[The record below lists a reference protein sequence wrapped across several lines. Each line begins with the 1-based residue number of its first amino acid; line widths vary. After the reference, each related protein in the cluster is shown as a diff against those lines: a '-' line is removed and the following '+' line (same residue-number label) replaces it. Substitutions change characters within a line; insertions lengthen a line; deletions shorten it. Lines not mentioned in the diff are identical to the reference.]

1 MRINRKNTR
10 PLMKHRWPRTVIFLL
25 TLVMSCAAV
34 GKENQEKLLR
44 TLKNQIDEYLRKV
57 EFKCT
62 YTYSEYL
69 VDSKEE
75 AESFDTSNG
84 RLIVRATGSLIKS
97 KTMTLESFVLDHAI
111 PEMGLTPA
119 ANNHV
124 TVTNSDLRAHYVMAG
139 ENAPHRSILVM
150 EEEKTE
156 GGIQLLD
163 QGHTLIICPLT
174 YGGGRTFMNC
184 LESFAHIQK
193 TSLDRVSFNI
203 SHDEEN
209 IVISQHADFS
219 AEGTDTVLVL
229 SNEYRY
235 PILLRED
242 RKGHNHAVDADIF
255 NTVRAFDLVNVGKGL
270 VVPKKV
276 CSSIGPFWTDVL
288 GEGTKGKFLI
298 YEWESEDLGKE
309 PPKAEDFLIPLDRDT
324 DFTGLDLELVYKL
337 EHNVPQYFDINSFT
351 LADLF
356 YNTESNA
363 AAPKAKAPKYY
374 RPALIVLGALIVSAG
389 IYRKWRNRGRRH
401 ADQS

>member
-1 MRINRKNTR
+1 MRINHKNTR
-10 PLMKHRWPRTVIFLL
+10 PLMKHGWPRTVILLL
-25 TLVMSCAAV
+25 TLLMSCGAM

-44 TLKNQIDEYLRKV
+44 TLKNGIDEYLREV

-75 AESFDTSNG
+75 AENFDTSGG

-97 KTMTLESFVLDHAI
+97 KTMTLESFVLDQAI
-111 PEMGLTPA
+111 PEKGFTSA
-119 ANNHV
+119 VNNHV
-124 TVTNSDLRAHYVMAG
+124 TVTNSDLRAHYVMAA
-139 ENAPHRSILVM
+139 EDAPNRSIFVL

-163 QGHTLIICPLT
+163 MTYTQIICPLT

-324 DFTGLDLELVYKL
+324 DFGGFDLELEHKL
-337 EHNVPQYFDINSFT
+337 NRNVPEYFDINSFSIT
-351 LADLF
+351 DLY
-356 YNTESNA
+356 YNTEPNA
-363 AAPKAKAPKYY
+363 AAPKTTASKYY
-374 RPALIVLGALIVSAG
+374 RPALITLGVLIVAAG
-389 IYRKWRNRGRRH
+389 IYRRGRNRRRDH

>member
-1 MRINRKNTR
+1 MRINHKNTR
-10 PLMKHRWPRTVIFLL
+10 PLMKHGWPRTVILLL
-25 TLVMSCAAV
+25 TLLMSCGAM

-44 TLKNQIDEYLRKV
+44 TLKNGIDEYLREV

-75 AESFDTSNG
+75 AENFDTSGG

-97 KTMTLESFVLDHAI
+97 KTMTLESFVLDQAI
-111 PEMGLTPA
+111 PEKGFTSA
-119 ANNHV
+119 VNNHV
-124 TVTNSDLRAHYVMAG
+124 TVTNSDLRAHYVMAA
-139 ENAPHRSILVM
+139 EDAPNRSIFVL

-163 QGHTLIICPLT
+163 MTYTQIICPLT

-209 IVISQHADFS
+209 IVISQQADFS
-219 AEGTDTVLVL
+219 AEGTGTVLVL

-242 RKGHNHAVDADIF
+242 RKTHNHAVDADIF

-324 DFTGLDLELVYKL
+324 DFGGFDLELEHKL
-337 EHNVPQYFDINSFT
+337 NRNVPEYFDINSFSIT
-351 LADLF
+351 DLY
-356 YNTESNA
+356 YNTEPNA
-363 AAPKAKAPKYY
+363 AAPKTTASKYY
-374 RPALIVLGALIVSAG
+374 RPALITLGVLIVAAG
-389 IYRKWRNRGRRH
+389 IYRRGRNRRRDH

>member
-44 TLKNQIDEYLRKV
+44 TLKNQIDEYLREV

-69 VDSKEE
+69 VDSREK
-75 AESFDTSNG
+75 AENFDTSDG

-124 TVTNSDLRAHYVMAG
+124 TVTNSDLRAHYVKAG
-139 ENAPHRSILVM
+139 EDAPNRSIFVL

-163 QGHTLIICPLT
+163 QSYASILCPLT
-174 YGGGRTFMNC
+174 YGGGRTFLNC
-184 LESFAHIQK
+184 LGALANTQK
-193 TSLDRVSFNI
+193 TRPTTISI
-203 SHDEEN
+203 SHDKESTT
-209 IVISQHADFS
+209 ISQHTDFS
-219 AEGTDTVLVL
+219 AEETDTVLVL

-235 PILLRED
+235 PLLLRED
-242 RKGHNHAVDADIF
+242 SITHKHASDRNVYSG
-255 NTVRAFDLVNVGKGL
+255 RAALDLVNVGKGL
-270 VVPKKV
+270 VVPRKV
-276 CSSIGPFWTDVL
+276 YSFTGPIPTDLL
-288 GEGTKGKFLI
+288 GEGTKGKFHI
-298 YEWESEDLGKE
+298 YEWESEDLGDE

-324 DFTGLDLELVYKL
+324 DFGGFDLELEHKL
-337 EHNVPQYFDINSFT
+337 NRNVPEYFDINSFSIT
-351 LADLF
+351 DLY
-356 YNTESNA
+356 YNTEPNA
-363 AAPKAKAPKYY
+363 AAPKTTASKYY
-374 RPALIVLGALIVSAG
+374 RPALITLGVLIVAAG
-389 IYRKWRNRGRRH
+389 IYRRGRNRRRNH